1 MRQNLIAKVM
11 IIHQKETGVVAAV
24 GIKNGGMM
32 KEEIRGNTVNHQD
45 ITEVINIQKI
55 ILYMLEIL
63 TDTNRVGVILMTQ
76 RLSASVV
83 DMKHQTM
90 NVNHVTLIKNVME
103 GLIEISTSM
112 QGLIIVDMTEI
123 RLNHI
128 AMRMKE
134 PMIDIH
140 AMKDTD
146 RIEAIE
152 SLMIIDMINIGHVMK
167 RSIIRKTIYILEN
180 AKVIEIVE
188 IDIDDFFLYYP

>member
-1 MRQNLIAKVM
+1 M

-83 DMKHQTM
+83 DMKHQSM
-90 NVNHVTLIKNVME
+90 NVYHVTLIKTVMK
-103 GLIEISTSM
+103 GLIEISTST
-112 QGLIIVDMTEI
+112 QGLIIVDMTDI